1 MRPWE
6 IAVNRRPPTAPLN
19 QRRFLGGPCNTPVH
33 LRRSPPAR
41 RQWGQRDAAVVRG
54 TPRQDES
61 FPHAAFPPQQL
72 PLEDSRQYGHAGAP
86 PRLLHPHPPQPSS
99 IMVDLHEQMHQGS
112 VPISYTV
119 TTVTTHGFPVHAGQ
133 PMPACGGH
141 QLPACSV
148 MFSGQLSLLCC
159 LPPPLI
165 QACTM
170 QHLPVSYQAFPPLI
184 SSEHFILHPSPPVP
198 AHQPPHLAPLSQF
211 VPLQHPRMPLQR
223 VENEVDLRG
232 EQHPLGTFSYP
243 PAHHP
248 PTAMPP
254 SVPLQYLS
262 QDPLHQELPFGVP
275 YPHVLP
281 RRGSGQRYRL
291 QQPLPPPPPPP
302 PYYPGFLPYF
312 LSMLPVPPTA
322 VGPAISLDLDVDDV
336 EMENYEALLNLA
348 ERLGEA
354 KPRGLTKADI
364 EQLPSY
370 RFNSESH
377 QSEQTLC
384 VVCFSDFESRQLLR
398 VLPCNHEFHAKCVDK
413 WLKTNRTCPICR
425 ADASEVHRDV
435 E

>member
-6 IAVNRRPPTAPLN
+6 VAVSRRPSTAPLN
-19 QRRFLGGPCNTPVH
+19 QRRVVGEPCITPLH
-33 LRRSPPAR
+33 LRRSPPVR
-41 RQWGQRDAAVVRG
+41 HQWGQRDRPAVH
-54 TPRQDES
+54 TSLHQDENFHHPVFS
-61 FPHAAFPPQQL
+61 QHQQIPLDESRQYSHTSAPPRMLHTATQPPQQ
-72 PLEDSRQYGHAGAP
+72 
-86 PRLLHPHPPQPSS
+86 SS

-119 TTVTTHGFPVHAGQ
+119 TTVTTHGFPIHTGQ
-133 PMPACGGH
+133 PIPACNAQ
-141 QLPACSV
+141 QLPACS
-148 MFSGQLSLLCC
+148 
-159 LPPPLI
+159 LI

-198 AHQPPHLAPLSQF
+198 PHQPPHLPPLNQF
-211 VPLQHPRMPLQR
+211 VPIQPQHPRMPLQR

-232 EQHPLGTFSYP
+232 DQHPLGTFSYP

-248 PTAMPP
+248 PAMTP
-254 SVPLQYLS
+254 SVPLQYLP
-262 QDPLHQELPFGVP
+262 QEPLHQELPYGV
-275 YPHVLP
+275 VRCL
-281 RRGSGQRYRL
+281 SFVIF
-291 QQPLPPPPPPP
+291 
-302 PYYPGFLPYF
+302 FLLY
-312 LSMLPVPPTA
+312 SMLPVPPTA

-370 RFNSESH
+370 RFNLENH

-384 VVCFSDFESRQLLR
+384 VVCFCDFESRQLLR

>member
-6 IAVNRRPPTAPLN
+6 ISVNRRPPTAPLN
-19 QRRFLGGPCNTPVH
+19 HRSFIGGPCNAPVH
-33 LRRSPPAR
+33 LRRSPPGR
-41 RQWGQRDAAVVRG
+41 WQWGQRDRAAVHASL
-54 TPRQDES
+54 RQDEN
-61 FPHAAFPPQQL
+61 FPHASFPQQQQSQAVPVEEARQYSQAGVPPRMLHPSTHPPQQT
-72 PLEDSRQYGHAGAP
+72 
-86 PRLLHPHPPQPSS
+86 S
-99 IMVDLHEQMHQGS
+99 IMVDLHEQ
-112 VPISYTV
+112 
-119 TTVTTHGFPVHAGQ
+119 
-133 PMPACGGH
+133 
-141 QLPACSV
+141 
-148 MFSGQLSLLCC
+148 
-159 LPPPLI
+159 LI
-165 QACTM
+165 QGCTVP
-170 QHLPVSYQAFPPLI
+170 LPVSYQAFPPLI
-184 SSEHFILHPSPPVP
+184 SSEPFLLHTSPPVAP
-198 AHQPPHLAPLSQF
+198 HQPLGPLSHF
-211 VPLQHPRMPLQR
+211 IPLQPQHPRMPLQR

-232 EQHPLGTFSYP
+232 EQHHLGTFSYP
-243 PAHHP
+243 AAHHP
-248 PTAMPP
+248 PAAMPP
-254 SVPLQYLS
+254 SVPLQYHLP
-262 QDPLHQELPFGVP
+262 QEPLHQELPFAVP
-275 YPHVLP
+275 YPHMLP

-370 RFNSESH
+370 RFNSEKH

>member
-19 QRRFLGGPCNTPVH
+19 QRRFLGEPCNTPVH
-33 LRRSPPAR
+33 LRRSPPVR
-41 RQWGQRDAAVVRG
+41 RQWGQRDRPVLHG
-54 TPRQDES
+54 SLRQDETFHHPVFS
-61 FPHAAFPPQQL
+61 QQQHQHVPLEESRQYSHASAPPRMLHPNTHPPQQ
-72 PLEDSRQYGHAGAP
+72 
-86 PRLLHPHPPQPSS
+86 SS
-99 IMVDLHEQMHQGS
+99 IMVDLHEQ
-112 VPISYTV
+112 
-119 TTVTTHGFPVHAGQ
+119 
-133 PMPACGGH
+133 
-141 QLPACSV
+141 
-148 MFSGQLSLLCC
+148 
-159 LPPPLI
+159 LI

-198 AHQPPHLAPLSQF
+198 PHQPPHLAPLSQF
-211 VPLQHPRMPLQR
+211 VPLQPQHPRMPLQR

-232 EQHPLGTFSYP
+232 DQHPLGTFSYP

-248 PTAMPP
+248 PAAMPP
-254 SVPLQYLS
+254 SVPLQYLP
-262 QDPLHQELPFGVP
+262 QEPLHQELPFGVP
-275 YPHVLP
+275 YAHVLP

-370 RFNSESH
+370 RFNSENH

-413 WLKTNRTCPICR
+413 WLKRTRLFSLFCEPNIQYTLHEFSS
-425 ADASEVHRDV
+425 AFKTF
-435 E
+435 

>member
-19 QRRFLGGPCNTPVH
+19 QRRFLGEPCNTPVH
-33 LRRSPPAR
+33 LRRSPPVR
-41 RQWGQRDAAVVRG
+41 RQWGQRDRPVLHG
-54 TPRQDES
+54 SLRQDETFHHPVFS
-61 FPHAAFPPQQL
+61 QQQQQQQQQQQHVPLEESRQYSHPSAPPRMLHPATHPPQQ
-72 PLEDSRQYGHAGAP
+72 
-86 PRLLHPHPPQPSS
+86 SS

-119 TTVTTHGFPVHAGQ
+119 TTVTTHGFPIHTGQ
-133 PMPACGGH
+133 PIPACNAQ

-198 AHQPPHLAPLSQF
+198 THQPPHLAPLSQF
-211 VPLQHPRMPLQR
+211 VPLQPQHPRMP
-223 VENEVDLRG
+223 
-232 EQHPLGTFSYP
+232 Y
-243 PAHHP
+243 A
-248 PTAMPP
+248 
-254 SVPLQYLS
+254 
-262 QDPLHQELPFGVP
+262 
-275 YPHVLP
+275 HVLP

-370 RFNSESH
+370 RFNSENH